1 MITKQ
6 NLMRRTLVGCA
17 VLLATVAGSL
27 LLGAGTSSTED
38 APQPIW
44 LAVEPAPLVQQIA
57 LVGRIEP
64 HHTLVVTAP
73 FDGNVRVRQVEE
85 GQQVSTGQVLLTMDP
100 AQAEMQLRE
109 ALAVQLKARRAVQV
123 LDDWENDVTVVRA
136 RRAVRTAQMLMSN
149 LSHKLEESS
158 HLFDRGIIARNE
170 LDDLKQQVQMQ
181 QQELVAAQSELKQVL
196 EQGMG
201 DHRQLAEM
209 ELTNATVKY
218 EALHTLLAGREVRAP
233 FDGVVMPLALAQGVE
248 GGGAATVQAG
258 TKVTQGQALF
268 RLATVEQLKVV
279 ARVSEL
285 DVNQLRIGQA
295 VEILGDGF
303 AGERLSGSVLA
314 VNSLA
319 LADEGAARFTVTLS
333 ISQLTP
339 EQLQRVR
346 LGMSARLT
354 IVTYSN
360 DQAMVVPP
368 GAIRQ
373 QGKTLVVSYRKDLSQ
388 PEESLV
394 VTTGQ
399 ATVQGVEVFGLPPGL
414 VRVSKWV
421 NES

>member
-1 MITKQ
+1 
-6 NLMRRTLVGCA
+6 
-17 VLLATVAGSL
+17 
-27 LLGAGTSSTED
+27 
-38 APQPIW
+38 
-44 LAVEPAPLVQQIA
+44 
-57 LVGRIEP
+57 
-64 HHTLVVTAP
+64 
-73 FDGNVRVRQVEE
+73 
-85 GQQVSTGQVLLTMDP
+85 
-100 AQAEMQLRE
+100 
-109 ALAVQLKARRAVQV
+109 
-123 LDDWENDVTVVRA
+123 
-136 RRAVRTAQMLMSN
+136 
-149 LSHKLEESS
+149 
-158 HLFDRGIIARNE
+158 
-170 LDDLKQQVQMQ
+170 
-181 QQELVAAQSELKQVL
+181 
-196 EQGMG
+196 
-201 DHRQLAEM
+201 
-209 ELTNATVKY
+209 
-218 EALHTLLAGREVRAP
+218 
-233 FDGVVMPLALAQGVE
+233 MPLALAQDVE

-268 RLATVEQLKVV
+268 RLAMVEQLKVV

-373 QGKTLVVSYRKDLSQ
+373 QGETLVVSYRKDLSQ

-414 VRVSKWV
+414 VRVSKLL